1 MHRWITRFFL
11 VTTLAP
17 VALWAGCFLAVIVL
31 GHVYG
36 CRIDE
41 AGAYPCSLHGR
52 DIGEAAAML
61 GVLAAW
67 GPLVFGPFVFVS
79 GAAWG
84 LYALIR
90 HLRLRVQRRRS
101 ETGGL

>member
-1 MHRWITRFFL
+1 MSRWINRFFAFMTLLPIL
-11 VTTLAP
+11 VWL
-17 VALWAGCFLAVIVL
+17 GCVL
-31 GHVYG
+31 GVILLGAIYG

-41 AGAYPCSLHGR
+41 AGSYPCDFHGR
-52 DIGEAAAML
+52 DVGDTAAMM

-67 GPLVFGPFVFVS
+67 GPLIFGPFVLAS

-90 HLRLRVQRRRS
+90 HLRLRVKR
-101 ETGGL
+101 G

>member
-1 MHRWITRFFL
+1 MSRWINRFFAFMTLLPIL
-11 VTTLAP
+11 VWL
-17 VALWAGCFLAVIVL
+17 GCVL
-31 GHVYG
+31 GVILLGTIYG

-41 AGAYPCSLHGR
+41 AGSYPCDFHGR
-52 DIGEAAAML
+52 DVGDTAAVM

-67 GPLVFGPFVFVS
+67 GPLIFGPFVLAS

-90 HLRLRVQRRRS
+90 HLRLRVKR
-101 ETGGL
+101 G